1 MLTAPFLTGKFAAG
15 LPYEAYLATATP
27 DQQLR
32 WATARAQV
40 TLSDEQRRLIRGF
53 QRRVNVLVVSGAWCG
68 DCASQCPM
76 LAVIAG
82 VNPAAIHLRF
92 LDRDAHLDLAD
103 QVRIC
108 GGLRVPTVI
117 FMNED
122 CEFVSIM
129 GDKSLARLRAAAAK
143 RLGPACELPGAPVG
157 ESEAAQT
164 LQDWLNEV
172 ERVHLLVRMSPK
184 LRERHGN

>member
-1 MLTAPFLTGKFAAG
+1 MLTPPFLTGKFAAG

-32 WATARAQV
+32 WAKSQA
-40 TLSDEQRRLIRGF
+40 TLTDAQRRLIVGF
-53 QRRVNVLVVSGAWCG
+53 ARRVNILVISGAWCG

-76 LAVIAG
+76 LAAIAG
-82 VNPAAIHLRF
+82 ANPAAIHLRF
-92 LDRDAHLDLAD
+92 LDREAHLDLAN

-122 CEFVSIM
+122 CEFVSLM
-129 GDKSLARLRAAAAK
+129 GDKSLARLRAVAAK
-143 RLGPACELPGAPVG
+143 RLGSACELPGAPAG

-172 ERVHLLVRMSPK
+172 ERVHLLVRLSPK
-184 LRERHGN
+184 LRERHGD